1 MFDARCTVEFVTDQ
15 IPATLKANETLLDSL
30 ILYQHAFSVEYFNIV
45 AYNLENCF
53 ELKYI

>member
-53 ELKYI
+53 ELQYI